1 MGMKI
6 GIVCEGISDYRVLR
20 HITERYLR
28 DADAYVIPL
37 KPKETRQGKQDGFG
51 GWQGV
56 LEYIQGEDKMILE
69 ALKEGCAYVIVHI
82 DTDVRELYGVSRDF
96 KTIEKLHE
104 AVREMLADKIHPDFD
119 IEKIVFAIAI
129 DETECWL
136 LSFLSDDNKI
146 ACKTESCVSAL
157 NRLLKDKGNIDKDN
171 KNSDRARAAYE
182 FTLKAKKKPKDIKA
196 ASLNNYGFTRFIE
209 ALDRIMAKADV

>member
-96 KTIEKLHE
+96 ETIEKLHE

-146 ACKTESCVSAL
+146 VCKTESCVSAL

-196 ASLNNYGFTRFIE
+196 ASLNNYGFAWFIE
-209 ALDRIMAKADV
+209 SLDRIKADV